1 MAYATVDDLLVVE
14 PTILEYGQLDFDT
27 QLAQSEVEVN
37 RVLAVRWWPQYQKQ
51 LRIDITIRGDFVK
64 LDATKLDP
72 TQWTKATVYH
82 ALAYHICPKLTK
94 FEPDSDRFGEMMKY
108 YQGRFE
114 HEMDLSIREGVHY
127 DIDDDGIFT
136 DEEGQPDTYLRLRR

>member
-1 MAYATVDDLLVVE
+1 MPYATIDDLLVVE

-127 DIDDDGIFT
+127 DIDSDGIFT